1 MNIAGLTKCSFAD
14 YPGNLSAVVYTPG
27 CNMDCYY
34 CHNQRLLGGPVERH
48 DVNDVLSLL
57 ARRKGMLDA
66 VVVSGG
72 EATLQAGLADFLAAC
87 RQMGY
92 ATKLDTNGTHPEVI
106 DHLLA
111 RDLLDYV
118 AMDIKAPLHRYEQIV
133 RTAIDRQAVQAS
145 IDLLLAGHVDC
156 EFRTTFAPPL
166 TSEDVVLMAMKIRGA
181 PRYALQ
187 QYRPLDG
194 AAPRAYDDL
203 AVRQAAELAR
213 PFVGEVIVRGLR
225 ERSSA
230 PRDVAQ
236 AVAAAG

>member
-1 MNIAGLTKCSFAD
+1 MNIAGLTKCSFTD

-27 CNMDCYY
+27 CNMNCFY
-34 CHNQRLLGGPVERH
+34 CHNQQLLGRPLERY
-48 DVNDVLSLL
+48 DTDDVLDLL

-118 AMDIKAPLHRYEQIV
+118 AMDIKAPLHRYEEIV
-133 RTAIDRQAVQAS
+133 RTPIDRNAVQAS
-145 IDLLLAGHVDC
+145 IDLLLAGRVDC

-166 TSEDVVLMAMKIRGA
+166 TSEDVVLMAMKIHGA

-187 QYRPLDG
+187 QYRPLDA

-230 PRDVAQ
+230 PRDVTQ
-236 AVAAAG
+236 TVAAAG